1 MLKKIISGIFALI
14 LLMGLIIFGLDRFI
28 SFRTSPFIYEKL
40 TDLPSRQVGVILG
53 TSKYYRN
60 GGINQYYQ
68 NRIRG
73 AINAYNSGKI
83 RYLLVSG
90 DNARHSYN
98 EPRTM
103 RKDLIAAGIDP
114 ADIVL
119 DYAGFHTLD
128 SIVRTRKVFDTDNFI
143 IISQRFHCERA
154 LFIAFSQG
162 ISAKCYAVASP
173 KDMFSI
179 RLREFAARMAA
190 LANIYILNKQ
200 PHFLGPTITIPP
212 RQQVPQGITGYP
224 LVTPQQLSQATE
236 YPGH

>member
-1 MLKKIISGIFALI
+1 MLKKIFRGLSALI
-14 LLMGLIIFGLDRFI
+14 IMIALIVFSLDRYI
-28 SFRTSPFIYEKL
+28 SYKTSPFIYEKL
-40 TDLPSRQVGVILG
+40 TDLPSQQVGVILG
-53 TSKYYRN
+53 TSKYYRS
-60 GGINQYYQ
+60 GGLNQYYQ

-73 AINAYNSGKI
+73 AINAYNSGKV

-90 DNARHSYN
+90 DNAQHSYN

-114 ADIVL
+114 TDIVL

-154 LFIAFSQG
+154 LFIAMYQG
-162 ISAKCYAVASP
+162 ISAKCYAVPSP

-179 RLREFAARMAA
+179 RLREFAARLAA
-190 LANIYILNKQ
+190 LANLYILKKQ

-212 RQQVPQGITGYP
+212 KHAVPEGVTGYP
-224 LVTPQQLSQATE
+224 LVSPQQFTSGDAV
-236 YPGH
+236 